1 MTSETSRVL
10 DMLQEGKIDADE
22 AERLLDV
29 LYQNRSQENARSSSV
44 VQTEVA
50 SSTRRPK
57 FLRVLIVD
65 GDSEKVDVRVPLKL
79 VRLGMPL
86 AEAMPEGVRETISEQ
101 GIDLSKLS
109 DLDDDDF
116 YEALGEL
123 RVDIVDDEST
133 VRVFCE

>member
-10 DMLQEGKIDADE
+10 DMLQEGKIDAEE

-79 VRLGMPL
+79 LRLGMPL
-86 AEAMPEGVRETISEQ
+86 AEAMPDGVRETISEQ
-101 GIDLSKLS
+101 GIDLSKFA
-109 DLDDDDF
+109 DLDDDEF
-116 YEALGEL
+116 YDALGEL
-123 RVDIVDDEST
+123 RVDIVDDDST